1 MARAFLV
8 VFLKLNLDFSSL
20 DLGFFDD
27 FYQRKEAEHS
37 LDCKMDIVDLISQVG
52 FPIVMNLILIIQI
65 NGKLDEILMEIKK

>member
-20 DLGFFDD
+20 GLGFFDD
-27 FYQRKEAEHS
+27 FFQRKEAEHS
-37 LDCKMDIVDLISQVG
+37 LDCKMDVVDLISQVG